1 MREQE
6 AIGIMTDLS
15 PVDYADL
22 TEPLRRSVMQLHHF
36 SSDGCVVTSAHS
48 AIAAVFP
55 GGSAERVA
63 RHIPR
68 RRTTAVHG
76 EALFQEAE
84 DLGLSFDTITTQF
97 VYTEKSIDVT
107 VPVSC
112 TFRKLSI
119 DDRTFVLDHYT
130 LLDEKET
137 VEHLQR
143 GDMIGLEVDG
153 DLAGFTGIHTEGSM
167 GMLYIREDMRRSG
180 YGALLERHL
189 ISTLL
194 SEGRIPYC
202 HIIEGNTK
210 SFLLQQKL
218 GLVPSPIPVYWG

>member
-15 PVDYADL
+15 PVDYTDL
-22 TEPLRRSVMQLHHF
+22 KEPLRRSVMQLHHF

-76 EALFQEAE
+76 EALFQEAV
-84 DLGLSFDTITTQF
+84 DLGFSFDTITTQF

-112 TFRKLSI
+112 SFRKLTI

-143 GDMIGLEVDG
+143 DGL
-153 DLAGFTGIHTEGSM
+153 LT
-167 GMLYIREDMRRSG
+167 
-180 YGALLERHL
+180 
-189 ISTLL
+189 
-194 SEGRIPYC
+194 
-202 HIIEGNTK
+202 
-210 SFLLQQKL
+210 
-218 GLVPSPIPVYWG
+218 GLVPKFAAALTTIPNEAM

>member
-15 PVDYADL
+15 PVDYTDL

-84 DLGLSFDTITTQF
+84 DLGFSFAEVSRSCPPDFLDRPDLKGLPVITA
-97 VYTEKSIDVT
+97 S
-107 VPVSC
+107 S
-112 TFRKLSI
+112 R
-119 DDRTFVLDHYT
+119 
-130 LLDEKET
+130 
-137 VEHLQR
+137 
-143 GDMIGLEVDG
+143 
-153 DLAGFTGIHTEGSM
+153 
-167 GMLYIREDMRRSG
+167 
-180 YGALLERHL
+180 
-189 ISTLL
+189 
-194 SEGRIPYC
+194 PY
-202 HIIEGNTK
+202 
-210 SFLLQQKL
+210 FF
-218 GLVPSPIPVYWG
+218 